1 MLIIITILI
10 LTVILISLKGA
21 RNMWN
26 SDFEEETIT
35 TTTES
40 FEVVGKLKRQKEN
53 KQFFVIDPVDK
64 SKVWLNSNDDM
75 YEDADGEIW
84 KLI

>member
-1 MLIIITILI
+1 
-10 LTVILISLKGA
+10 
-21 RNMWN
+21 MWN

>member
-75 YEDADGEIW
+75 YEDAAGEIW